1 MSKVHKIGI
10 SKLKGK
16 EIEDVIEVK
25 AIAGEGLE
33 NDRFCKNNNHKTSQI
48 TLIEK
53 EIIDDFNSQLSLK
66 IPYKNFRR
74 NIITEG
80 IRLNQLINKE
90 LIIGNVKIKVHD
102 LCEPCKYLQNLL
114 RQKDLVKNLVHKGG
128 IRCEILT
135 SGKISIGDIIK
146 Y

>member
-25 AIAGEGLE
+25 AIAGKGLE
-33 NDRFCKNNNHKTSQI
+33 NDRFCKNNNQKTSQI

-53 EIIDDFNSQLSLK
+53 EIIDDFNSLLDIK
-66 IPYKNFRR
+66 IPYKSFRR

-80 IRLNQLINKE
+80 IKLNKLINKE

-102 LCEPCKYLQNLL
+102 LCEPCNYLQNLL
-114 RQKDLVKNLVHKGG
+114 GQKNLVKNLVHKGG

-135 SGKISIGDIIK
+135 SGIISIGDIIK

>member
-1 MSKVHKIGI
+1 MYKVHKIGI

-33 NDRFCKNNNHKTSQI
+33 NDRFCKNNNHKNCQI

-53 EIIDDFNSQLSLK
+53 EIIDNFNNLLRLK

-74 NIITEG
+74 NIVTEG
-80 IRLNQLINKE
+80 IMLNKLVNKE
-90 LIIGNVKIKVHD
+90 IVIGSVKIKVHD
-102 LCEPCKYLQNLL
+102 LCEPCKYLQDLL
-114 RQKDLVKNLVHKGG
+114 GQKDLVKNLVHKGG

-146 Y
+146 F